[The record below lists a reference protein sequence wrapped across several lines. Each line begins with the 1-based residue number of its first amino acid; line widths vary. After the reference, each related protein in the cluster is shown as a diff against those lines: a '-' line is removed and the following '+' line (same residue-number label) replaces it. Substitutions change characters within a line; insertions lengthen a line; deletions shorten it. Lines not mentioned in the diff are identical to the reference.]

1 MRALSE
7 ATFVI
12 QRATPSDARPIC
24 ELSQV
29 SFAEYDPHAARTTA
43 NMMLEPGARTL
54 VAERNGKLLGFIILR
69 RQAGEALAV
78 NAIAVTPT
86 ERGRGVGKRLMQ
98 AAERYAKSHAIS
110 RITLCT
116 AQANLA
122 ALDLFLRRGFNI
134 TGRTAVYYWRGQPA
148 CWLEKRLG

>member
-7 ATFVI
+7 AVAVI
-12 QRATPSDARPIC
+12 RRATPRDAQLIR

-29 SFAEYDPHAARTTA
+29 SFSEYDPRASRTTA
-43 NMMLEPGARTL
+43 NMMREPEARTL
-54 VAERNGKLLGFIILR
+54 VAEHDGKLLGFIILR
-69 RQAGEALAV
+69 HRAGSALAV
-78 NAIAVTPT
+78 NAIAVAPS

-98 AAERYAKSHAIS
+98 AAERYAKSHGIG

-122 ALDLFLRRGFNI
+122 ALDLFLRRGFSI
-134 TGRTAVYYWRGQPA
+134 TSRTAVYYWRGQPA
-148 CWLEKRLG
+148 CMLEKPIG

>member
-1 MRALSE
+1 MRTLSE

-12 QRATPSDARPIC
+12 RRATPSDARLIR
-24 ELSQV
+24 ELSLV
-29 SFAEYDPHAARTTA
+29 AFGEYDPRAARTTA

-69 RQAGEALAV
+69 RQTGATLAV

-86 ERGRGVGKRLMQ
+86 ERGTGVGKRLMQ
-98 AAERYAKSHAIS
+98 AAEHYAKSHGIG

-122 ALDLFLRRGFNI
+122 ALDLFLRRGFSI

-148 CWLEKRLG
+148 CWLEKQLG